1 MKKRKIFLGLVTA
14 AATLGLAACKTD
26 DPNPTPPNPPVEVT
40 TYTVTFENNGHGEAP
55 KEVKEVTKLPT
66 LPTLEEEGWTFGGWY
81 YDSAL
86 TKEAK
91 AGEEITANTKLYAK
105 WTKKEAPAPEKY
117 TVRFDSQKGTEV
129 SAKEVEK
136 GKKVAKPED
145 PTREG
150 YIFKGWYKEA
160 GCTNAWNFDTD
171 VVDKDLT
178 LFAKWTK
185 KVYEVS
191 FISNGGSEVPTQKV
205 EHGDKAL
212 RPSPTRDNFL
222 FIGWY
227 RDKELKLEFDFVNTS
242 ITENIILY
250 AKWEEVNPE
259 VITVTFNSK
268 LGSEVP
274 PITNIVSGQKI
285 SKPYLYRLV

>member
-26 DPNPTPPNPPVEVT
+26 DPNTTPPNPPVEVT

-178 LFAKWTK
+178 LFAKWEAKPAATYTVEFDSQEGTAVESK
-185 KVYEVS
+185 TVKE
-191 FISNGGSEVPTQKV
+191 GSLVAKPE
-205 EHGDKAL
+205 D
-212 RPSPTRDNFL
+212 PTREGFV
-222 FIGWY
+222 FAGWF
-227 RDKELKLEFDFVNTS
+227 KEPNCVTEWKFGENTVNESLT
-242 ITENIILY
+242 LY
-250 AKWEEVNPE
+250 AKW
-259 VITVTFNSK
+259 S
-268 LGSEVP
+268 
-274 PITNIVSGQKI
+274 
-285 SKPYLYRLV
+285 RL